1 MMPLTPMMPAVDV
14 IIVNWNA
21 GAQLAACVDS
31 IRNYGAPYVAQ
42 TIVVDN
48 GSSDGSTLA
57 VAQYADTTLLLT
69 GENLGFG
76 RACNRGAALARGNY
90 LLFLNPD
97 AALYP
102 DTLSKALGFME
113 DSTHSEVGICG
124 VQLRDA
130 SGEVS
135 RSCSRFPS
143 VARLVCQMAG
153 LNRVLPAWGCAM
165 SEWDHAATRAV
176 NQVIGAFFLVR
187 REVFDL
193 LDGFDERYFVYFEE
207 VDFSCRALQAGWSSV
222 FLAQAQAFH
231 AGGGSSQQVKARR
244 LFYLMR
250 SRLLYADKHF
260 SRLGV
265 LTVGIAILLLE
276 PVTRSLLAASRCSW
290 RGVIQTWRAYG
301 LWVAWLFDRVLKG
314 VTR

>member
-21 GAQLAACVDS
+21 GAQLASCVDS

-76 RACNRGAALARGNY
+76 RACNRGAALARSNY

-102 DTLSKALGFME
+102 DTLSKMVSFMQ
-113 DSTHSEVGICG
+113 DDANSTVGICG
-124 VQLRDA
+124 AQLLDI
-130 SGEVS
+130 SGEIV

-143 VARLVCQMAG
+143 VASFLAQSIGLDRFLPHAG
-153 LNRVLPAWGCAM
+153 HIM
-165 SEWDHAATRAV
+165 SEWSHSETSDV
-176 NQVIGAFFLVR
+176 NHVIGACYLVR
-187 REVFDL
+187 RSIFNTL
-193 LDGFDERYFVYFEE
+193 TGFDERFFLYLEDI
-207 VDFSCRALQAGWSSV
+207 DFSYRVVSANWRITY
-222 FLAQAQAFH
+222 LATAQAFH
-231 AGGGSSQQVKARR
+231 VGGGTSSQVKAKR
-244 LFYLMR
+244 LFYSLR

-260 SRLGV
+260 SRFGSLLV
-265 LTVGIAILLLE
+265 ALSTFLLE
-276 PVTRSLLAASRCSW
+276 PISRGLLAILRFSW
-290 RGVIQTWRAYG
+290 LNIKEIWSAYCL
-301 LWVAWLFDRVLKG
+301 LWNWLPRWLFKG
-314 VTR
+314 LTK